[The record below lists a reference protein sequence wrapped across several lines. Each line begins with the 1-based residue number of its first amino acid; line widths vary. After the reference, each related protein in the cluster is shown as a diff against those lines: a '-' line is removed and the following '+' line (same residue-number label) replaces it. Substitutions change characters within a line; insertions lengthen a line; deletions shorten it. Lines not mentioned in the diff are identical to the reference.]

1 MEEKTA
7 DEIATIFTTAGDSVT
22 VIGTAQASDETD
34 EEFKAKIQRNVEH
47 LEIIKAYKKLDDTTS
62 IWTSEDFTAIDA
74 AIVAG
79 KKLYL
84 NLQERLQQLAQ
95 QREQL
100 WIALHETNGAMK
112 LLEQQI
118 LETQAA
124 PELAQPSDT
133 KASSQELKTESLK
146 SKA

>member
-1 MEEKTA
+1 M
-7 DEIATIFTTAGDSVT
+7 
-22 VIGTAQASDETD
+22 
-34 EEFKAKIQRNVEH
+34 
-47 LEIIKAYKKLDDTTS
+47 
-62 IWTSEDFTAIDA
+62 
-74 AIVAG
+74 
-79 KKLYL
+79 

-112 LLEQQI
+112 ILEQQI

-124 PELAQPSDT
+124 PESSQPSDIE
-133 KASSQELKTESLK
+133 ASNQELKTVSSK

>member
-1 MEEKTA
+1 M
-7 DEIATIFTTAGDSVT
+7 
-22 VIGTAQASDETD
+22 
-34 EEFKAKIQRNVEH
+34 
-47 LEIIKAYKKLDDTTS
+47 
-62 IWTSEDFTAIDA
+62 
-74 AIVAG
+74 
-79 KKLYL
+79 

-124 PELAQPSDT
+124 PEANQPSDT
-133 KASSQELKTESLK
+133 EASTPQEATAPLE
-146 SKA
+146 